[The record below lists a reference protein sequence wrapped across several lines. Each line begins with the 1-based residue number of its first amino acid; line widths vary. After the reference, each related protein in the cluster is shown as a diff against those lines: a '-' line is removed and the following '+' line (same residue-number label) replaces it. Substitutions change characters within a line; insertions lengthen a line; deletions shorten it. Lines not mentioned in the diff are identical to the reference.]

1 MMKGEGQ
8 IPTLFLPSYTK
19 YQQSNQQ
26 QQQQQQ

>member
-19 YQQSNQQ
+19 HQQSNQQ
-26 QQQQQQ
+26 QQQQQ